1 MQGYLIDK
9 NGTEYE
15 LPELLSWDI
24 CHGLGEPCDYFEV
37 TVLYDTEMLTELYN
51 AVRFRAKNGNDT
63 VFYGVV
69 DEYIINID
77 ESGSAVSINGRSLA
91 ALLMDNELP
100 KCTHYSLSRDTLL
113 SNYVTPF
120 GVTDTAPCTLPALLL
135 FPVKEGDSAWSV
147 LKRYCLKA
155 AHTMPRFTR
164 AGKLLMADTAG
175 LTLTLNADTQASA
188 VKCRDERYGVISE
201 ITVRNRVN
209 NASYTVTNDA
219 LIARGGRCRRYIYT
233 DTFENAVSE
242 MSQINNHQ
250 SGEYQI
256 EKSKLGKHCIEVTV
270 PQQFFCFPGDTV
282 NFSSTALGMSGSY
295 KVSSTH
301 CWADSYGAGTVIRLE
316 V

>member
-113 SNYVTPF
+113 SNYRHRAVYPARAAAF
-120 GVTDTAPCTLPALLL
+120 SGKGGRQCMERAEALL
-135 FPVKEGDSAWSV
+135 PQGGAHDAEIYKS
-147 LKRYCLKA
+147 RKA
-155 AHTMPRFTR
+155 AHGRHRGAYAYAERGHAGVCCKMP
-164 AGKLLMADTAG
+164 
-175 LTLTLNADTQASA
+175 
-188 VKCRDERYGVISE
+188 
-201 ITVRNRVN
+201 
-209 NASYTVTNDA
+209 
-219 LIARGGRCRRYIYT
+219 
-233 DTFENAVSE
+233 
-242 MSQINNHQ
+242 
-250 SGEYQI
+250 
-256 EKSKLGKHCIEVTV
+256 
-270 PQQFFCFPGDTV
+270 
-282 NFSSTALGMSGSY
+282 
-295 KVSSTH
+295 
-301 CWADSYGAGTVIRLE
+301 
-316 V
+316 